1 VHSLVHL
8 CIHSEISG
16 EAAEKYLNMQHKMQ
30 TKCAIFSTYAPLET
44 MPDFECT
51 YSQRFSIT
59 HNIYLPW
66 EKVTSAGWKKVF
78 LGLFTIEISHFT
90 FMQMQQINNEKI
102 IKDGIQMW
110 PKRWGKCSVSGNL
123 RAEKVN
129 I

>member
-1 VHSLVHL
+1 MQSWQPP
-8 CIHSEISG
+8 SEMCREMENEG
-16 EAAEKYLNMQHKMQ
+16 WEKRL
-30 TKCAIFSTYAPLET
+30 APL
-44 MPDFECT
+44 
-51 YSQRFSIT
+51 QRENNKKRSGGRG
-59 HNIYLPW
+59 
-66 EKVTSAGWKKVF
+66 VSAGWKKVF

-123 RAEKVN
+123 RAEKAN